1 MGRIYLIFIWRT
13 LAANFRPKKALCS
26 GPLDVKIKNTVQGNV
41 VDSTENSVVTKALR
55 ALLLQTFCVSH
66 VGPSAPVKVH

>member
-1 MGRIYLIFIWRT
+1 
-13 LAANFRPKKALCS
+13 
-26 GPLDVKIKNTVQGNV
+26 VQGNV

-55 ALLLQTFCVSH
+55 ALLLQTLCVSH